1 MGLILLSYIV
11 PVLFLSLGE
20 RAYFFFWH
28 LSAHSDAIHDIWKGD
43 MSQGIFFLS
52 FESQEI
58 IYTQ

>member
-20 RAYFFFWH
+20 RAYFFWH
-28 LSAHSDAIHDIWKGD
+28 LSAHSDAIRDIWKGD